1 MAIRLTESRLRQ
13 IIREEVAS
21 LNEGAN
27 TNYEAQALF
36 KIFDTRYESPGSEN
50 SKLNQA
56 IDKAWW
62 TVCKNAGLPM
72 DALRNLWK
80 RTMNGVWGTYA
91 PGADFPQGRQ
101 SDDVIIAAIKDFIE
115 QADSMLGGSL
125 IELTTAALSP
135 TRANQLSMR
144 MRQNRP
150 KTEDEQAAE
159 KARRSAAALRG
170 HGARGSIDY
179 SRYGG

>member
-27 TNYEAQALF
+27 TSYEARALF
-36 KIFDTRYESPGSEN
+36 KIWDAHEYHEDAKLRY
-50 SKLNQA
+50 A

-62 TVCKNAGLPM
+62 TVCKDAGLPM

-80 RTMNGVWGTYA
+80 RTADSVWGTYA

-101 SDDVIIAAIKDFIE
+101 SDDVIIAAIEDFIE

-135 TRANQLSMR
+135 TRAKQLSMR
-144 MRQNRP
+144 MRQHRP

-170 HGARGSIDY
+170 HGARGSVDY

>member
-36 KIFDTRYESPGSEN
+36 KIWDALDT
-50 SKLNQA
+50 KLRDA

-62 TVCKNAGLPM
+62 TVCNDAGLPM

-80 RTMNGVWGTYA
+80 RTTSGAWGTRA

-170 HGARGSIDY
+170 HGARGSVDY

>member
-21 LNEGAN
+21 LNESAN
-27 TNYEAQALF
+27 TSYEAQALF
-36 KIFDTRYESPGSEN
+36 NIWDTRSDIP
-50 SKLNQA
+50 LRAA
-56 IDKAWW
+56 IEKAWW
-62 TVCKNAGLPM
+62 NVSKDAGLPL
-72 DALRNLWK
+72 DAVGELYK
-80 RTMNGVWGTYA
+80 RTTRGAWGTRA

-101 SDDVIIAAIKDFIE
+101 PDDVIIAALEDFIE

-144 MRQNRP
+144 MRQHRP
-150 KTEDEQAAE
+150 KTEDEVAAE
-159 KARRSAAALRG
+159 KSRRRDAALRG